1 MKKERLSI
9 EEANKYIGR
18 KFIGFAFCE
27 DASKGVHFSCNS
39 DMLTLVGQ
47 ELEITEYLNYHYGF
61 QIQDERNRWV
71 YPAEFVLEN
80 LVEEKLVEE
89 KEVDINEL
97 SISVLK
103 TISSIIR

>member
-18 KFIGFAFCE
+18 KFIGFAFNE
-27 DASKGVHFSCNS
+27 DTSKGINFSCNTE
-39 DMLTLVGQ
+39 MLTLVGQ

-61 QIQDERNRWV
+61 QIQDGRNKWV

-80 LVEEKLVEE
+80 LIEE

-97 SISVLK
+97 SISILK
-103 TISSIIR
+103 TISSITR

>member
-1 MKKERLSI
+1 MKKEKLSI

-18 KFIGFAFCE
+18 KFIGFAFRE
-27 DASKGVHFSCNS
+27 DASKDISFSCHS
-39 DMLTLVGQ
+39 DMMRLVGQ
-47 ELEITEYLNYHYGF
+47 ELEITDYLQHHHGF

-80 LVEEKLVEE
+80 LVEEK
-89 KEVDINEL
+89 EVDINEL

-103 TISSIIR
+103 TISSITR